1 MFGKRVTL
9 FKLLGFQVRIDLSW
23 LILVVL
29 ITWSLAHGY
38 FPFQYKNL
46 PEAIY
51 WWMGAAGTVG
61 LFVSIIFHELCH
73 SLVARRFGLPMRGI
87 TLFIFGGV
95 AEMDEEPPS
104 AKAEFL
110 MAVAGPISSVLL
122 GGIFYAM
129 YLFTYKTGWPI
140 LVFAVLN
147 YLAIL
152 NWLLA
157 SFNLLPAYPL
167 DGGRVLRSALWEW
180 KKNIRWATRIASQ
193 IGAGFGIALIV
204 FGVLNIVSGVLIG
217 GIWWF
222 LIGMFLR
229 NAAQTSYQQ
238 ILVRKSLEGE
248 KVRDFMK
255 PEPVTAPSSISI
267 EKLVED
273 YIYKYH
279 YKMFPVVENDRLI
292 GCITTRQVKDLPR
305 EQWAS
310 STIMELVSPCSEEN
324 TIGPEEDAMKSLSI
338 MNRSGNS
345 RLMVIDKGKLVGI
358 ITLKDIM
365 GFLSIKVD
373 LGEDETR

>member
-46 PEAIY
+46 PNAIY

-180 KKNIRWATRIASQ
+180 KRNIRWATRIASQ
-193 IGAGFGIALIV
+193 IGAGFGITLIV

-279 YKMFPVVENDRLI
+279 YKMFPVVENDKLI

>member
-345 RLMVIDKGKLVGI
+345 RLMVIDKGKLIGI

>member
-87 TLFIFGGV
+87 TLFVFGGV

-345 RLMVIDKGKLVGI
+345 RLMVIDKGKLIGI

>member
-9 FKLLGFQVRIDLSW
+9 FKLLGFQIRIDLSW

-87 TLFIFGGV
+87 TLFVFGGV

-345 RLMVIDKGKLVGI
+345 RLMVIDKGKLIGI

>member
-87 TLFIFGGV
+87 TLFVFGGV